1 LHQRADR
8 RVALAAGLAITARL
22 IPRNAEKTV
31 CENLAWRRP
40 RARFSCA
47 ILRRRASMRSP
58 MIECAPSSTNNE
70 ASAMFSRLMPQEGK
84 FFELFNSHAEQ
95 IVLGCEALNTLL
107 EVLNGSDEEALR
119 QCELIDT
126 IEHTGDTITH
136 ETMRQ
141 LHKSFI
147 TPLDRDEIHQLI
159 TSLDDILDLIQDV
172 AHTVTLYDIHRVTP
186 AARELGEICRSCCKR
201 VGAAVALLPSMDNG
215 PEILKICHEIDQ
227 LESEADRV
235 MRGAMSLLFR
245 EEPDVRELIKF
256 KAIYELLE
264 IVTDRCEDVANIIE
278 GIVLENS

>member
-1 LHQRADR
+1 MF
-8 RVALAAGLAITARL
+8 
-22 IPRNAEKTV
+22 
-31 CENLAWRRP
+31 
-40 RARFSCA
+40 ARF
-47 ILRRRASMRSP
+47 
-58 MIECAPSSTNNE
+58 
-70 ASAMFSRLMPQEGK
+70 MPQEGK

-95 IVLGCEALNTLL
+95 IVLGCEALVTLL
-107 EVLNGSDEEALR
+107 AVLHAGNGDAEK
-119 QCELIDT
+119 QCELIDA
-126 IEHTGDTITH
+126 IEHRADEITH

-172 AHTVTLYDIHRVTP
+172 AHTVALYDVRHVTP
-186 AARELGEICRSCCKR
+186 EANKLAELCRASCER
-201 VGAAVALLPSMDNG
+201 VAAAVALLPSMDNG
-215 PEILKICHEIDQ
+215 PEILRICFAIDQ

-235 MRGAMSLLFR
+235 MRGAMSRLFR

-264 IVTDRCEDVANIIE
+264 TVTDRCEDVANIIE